1 MKVDSQDLG
10 HRHGNFHNYYS
21 FHPTSSRLETM
32 KGGNPI
38 FQSIVQHYCS
48 SSSSTS
54 SSTTTITSL
63 SENNEE
69 NRPKEKP
76 SNPLLLESCE
86 KVKDTSPKKKRPRL
100 SVDKK
105 DKEHDFDRHEKNKAV
120 SEDDEIK
127 HTNSNRNNSALS
139 SFTYCDLGCNEGD
152 LTKGVVAEIYD
163 ILSDYQSKSPF
174 FSEKQNTDENLTK
187 MYCLGLDIDPIL
199 IQRASS
205 GSSSVED
212 HSEKKENEEQSRHHL
227 YKFQVCDLCNAK
239 EHESAYESFFEQN
252 FSDGNRKR
260 FDLTSVFSTT
270 MWIHVHAGDDGL
282 REFLKRCCEYTE
294 MLLIEP
300 QASKR

>member
-21 FHPTSSRLETM
+21 FHPTSSRLESMM

-48 SSSSTS
+48 SSSSTPS
-54 SSTTTITSL
+54 STTTTITSL

-76 SNPLLLESCE
+76 SKPLLLESCE
-86 KVKDTSPKKKRPRL
+86 KVEDTSPTKKRPRL
-100 SVDKK
+100 SVNKK
-105 DKEHDFDRHEKNKAV
+105 DKEHDSDRHEKNKAV

-163 ILSDYQSKSPF
+163 TLSDYQSKSPF
-174 FSEKQNTDENLTK
+174 FSEKQNTDENLAK
-187 MYCLGLDIDPIL
+187 MYCLGLDIDPVL

-212 HSEKKENEEQSRHHL
+212 YSKKKKKMKNNQDIIYINSKFVIYATPKSMNLLMSPFLNRIFLMEIEK
-227 YKFQVCDLCNAK
+227 
-239 EHESAYESFFEQN
+239 
-252 FSDGNRKR
+252 
-260 FDLTSVFSTT
+260 DLT
-270 MWIHVHAGDDGL
+270 
-282 REFLKRCCEYTE
+282 
-294 MLLIEP
+294 
-300 QASKR
+300 